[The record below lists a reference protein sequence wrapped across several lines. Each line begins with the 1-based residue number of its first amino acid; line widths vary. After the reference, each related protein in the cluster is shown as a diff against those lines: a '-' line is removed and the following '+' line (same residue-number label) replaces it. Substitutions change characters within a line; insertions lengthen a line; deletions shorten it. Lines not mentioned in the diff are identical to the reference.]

1 MRKNTTVRYVVLTG
15 IMALLP
21 VIYACDYASETKEDL
36 STITDKKVDKIEKS
50 RVATDKSD
58 LEALKR
64 GITGFNAANGR
75 YPKDLDELQEFTAIN
90 FDKGIY
96 NYNPQ
101 TGAITMR

>member
-1 MRKNTTVRYVVLTG
+1 MRKYTYVALMG
-15 IMALLP
+15 IMTLSLGVAS
-21 VIYACDYASETKEDL
+21 CDYASETKEDL
-36 STITDKKVDKIEKS
+36 SKITDKKVDKIEKS
-50 RVATDKSD
+50 RVATEKSD
-58 LEALKR
+58 IETLKR

-96 NYNPQ
+96 SYNPQ